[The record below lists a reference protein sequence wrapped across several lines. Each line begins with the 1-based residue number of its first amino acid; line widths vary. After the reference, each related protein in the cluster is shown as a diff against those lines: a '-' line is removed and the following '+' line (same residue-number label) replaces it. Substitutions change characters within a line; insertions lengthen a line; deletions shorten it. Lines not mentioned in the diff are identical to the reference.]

1 VEAGVTPLLNHDFEE
16 RIIGVLMAPVEVL
29 LLLIL
34 VDFVEIAILLVLL
47 RDIAVVSTIFVA
59 IPRMV
64 ILAAFVVVPLFLRG
78 SGLRYD
84 GTDQCGAQH
93 QCTQNQ
99 KPFHFV
105 SLARGN
111 RHFAGRSPD

>member
-16 RIIGVLMAPVEVL
+16 RVIGVLMAPVEVL

-64 ILAAFVVVPLFLRG
+64 ILAAFVVVSLFLRG